1 MTPYIFHTVG
11 IWLLGFKVVSFT
23 AMNSGKKKKTIKSKK
38 GIFFFAKVCMSGF
51 VE

>member
-23 AMNSGKKKKTIKSKK
+23 AMNSGKKKTIKSKK